1 MDPCVRTTLTGKALR
16 YQGVAHKTPYPRC
29 RLGGENVTVTPSET
43 RFRSV
48 SDLVLETL
56 DQRIALDWSVPAGS
70 LEWSCWKTVDHMID
84 CVFSYAFQVASRA
97 QSGFL
102 PFHELHAMPEAKPSE
117 LVTGLRGITE
127 LFSGLL
133 GSVPGDVEASDGVFM
148 LDVDDWAVRAA
159 YEMLLHTH
167 DVVVGL
173 GARFDPPSSMCA
185 WVITSPKLWML
196 DRAIATTIANPWEAL
211 LLGSGRTPV
220 A

>member
-1 MDPCVRTTLTGKALR
+1 
-16 YQGVAHKTPYPRC
+16 
-29 RLGGENVTVTPSET
+29 
-43 RFRSV
+43 
-48 SDLVLETL
+48 
-56 DQRIALDWSVPAGS
+56 
-70 LEWSCWKTVDHMID
+70 
-84 CVFSYAFQVASRA
+84 
-97 QSGFL
+97 
-102 PFHELHAMPEAKPSE
+102 
-117 LVTGLRGITE
+117 
-127 LFSGLL
+127 
-133 GSVPGDVEASDGVFM
+133 M

>member
-1 MDPCVRTTLTGKALR
+1 MTL
-16 YQGVAHKTPYPRC
+16 
-29 RLGGENVTVTPSET
+29 SET

-48 SDLVLETL
+48 CDLVLETL
-56 DQRIALDWSVPAGS
+56 DQRVALDWSVPAGS
-70 LEWSCWKTVDHMID
+70 LEWSCWQTVDHMID
-84 CVFSYAFQVASRA
+84 CVFSYAFQLASRA

-102 PFHELHAMPEAKPSE
+102 PFHELHAMAEAKPSE
-117 LVTGLRGITE
+117 LVKGLRGIAG

-133 GSVPGDVEASDGVFM
+133 GSVPGEAEASDGVFM

-173 GARFDPPSSMCA
+173 GTRFDPPSSMCA
-185 WVITSPKLWML
+185 WVIASPKLWML
-196 DRAIATTIANPWEAL
+196 DRTIASKFTNPWEAL
-211 LLGSGRTPV
+211 LAGAGRTPV

>member
-1 MDPCVRTTLTGKALR
+1 M
-16 YQGVAHKTPYPRC
+16 
-29 RLGGENVTVTPSET
+29 TVTLSET
-43 RFRSV
+43 RFHSV
-48 SDLVLETL
+48 CNLVVETL
-56 DQRIALDWSVPAGS
+56 DVRVTLDWSVPAGS
-70 LEWSCWKTVDHMID
+70 LEWSCWQTVDHMID
-84 CVFSYAFQVASRA
+84 CVFSYAFQLASRA

-102 PFHELHAMPEAKPSE
+102 PFQELHAMPEATPSE

-133 GSVPGDVEASDGVFM
+133 GSVPGDAEASDGVFM

-173 GARFDPPSSMCA
+173 GARFDPPSSTCA
-185 WVITSPKLWML
+185 WVIASPKLWML
-196 DRAIATTIANPWEAL
+196 DRGVAATVADPWEAL